1 MQLLYRFIHR
11 HIGGVAVG
19 NDHKPAVFLL
29 FQHSV
34 RAGVAVITP
43 RVLLAVTLTVFAT
56 LHAEFSRFRVIVRV
70 GHACTELDKQGSSAC
85 RHHRPNI
92 VPTGFHRHRN
102 IVRAVING
110 LRELDRSNF
119 HSFLRHP
126 VEKDRSPLLK
136 PVLPVLGFP
145 YQPLNPSPGER
156 NIDCLTHDTVT
167 LLTA

>member
-1 MQLLYRFIHR
+1 M
-11 HIGGVAVG
+11 GD
-19 NDHKPAVFLL
+19 DHEPAVLL
-29 FQHSV
+29 FFQHSV

-56 LHAEFSRFRVIVRV
+56 LHSEFSGFRVIVRV
-70 GHACTELDKQGSSAC
+70 GHACAELDKQGSPTC
-85 RHHRPNI
+85 RHDRSNI
-92 VPTGFHRHRN
+92 VPTGFHRHGN

-110 LRELDRSNF
+110 LRELDRSSL
-119 HSFLRHP
+119 HALLRHP
-126 VEKDRSPLLK
+126 VKKDRSPLLK

-156 NIDCLTHDTVT
+156 NIDRLTHDTVT